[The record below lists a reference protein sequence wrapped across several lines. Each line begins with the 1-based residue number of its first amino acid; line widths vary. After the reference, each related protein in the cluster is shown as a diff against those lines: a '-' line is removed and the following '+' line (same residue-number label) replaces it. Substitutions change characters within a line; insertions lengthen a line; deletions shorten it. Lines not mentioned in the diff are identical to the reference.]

1 MSKTIPPSRSE
12 AGEQTLPLAR
22 EELEVSK
29 RKVETGRVRVRKV
42 VSEHDT
48 LIDERLAGEEIDID
62 RQSVNQAV
70 DGPVEPRY
78 EGDVLVIPVMEEV
91 LVVRKQLM
99 LKEEVRIRRRA
110 VERAHRER
118 VVLRSEEAV
127 VERVPAD
134 RPRSGRPGKTG
145 PS

>member
-1 MSKTIPPSRSE
+1 MANKATPPSRSE
-12 AGEQTLPLAR
+12 AGEQSIPLAH

-42 VSEHDT
+42 VSEHEA

-62 RQSVNQAV
+62 RQSVNQAI

-99 LKEEVRIRRRA
+99 LKEEVRVRRRA

-118 VVLRSEEAV
+118 VALRSEEAV
-127 VERVPAD
+127 VERVA
-134 RPRSGRPGKTG
+134 PRSGRPGKTG